1 MASPL
6 ASIASWTH
14 RNRWRVAGSA
24 FGVALLAW
32 SFPRDHIEEMWT
44 AMRST
49 EPQFIAAA
57 MGLVLFNMI
66 MRALRWMVLVGL
78 GTRTGFGSA
87 FSALMIGYLS
97 NNFLPARGGD
107 LVRVYAFGSLTGMA
121 RSRILATVAVERV
134 LDMATIVIVVGIV
147 AAASPI
153 PPWMRQGGAVFAGGT
168 AAGLVGLLL
177 LRFVGDRFLQFLL
190 RPVNKRA
197 PRLASRLM
205 RMGSEFIAGLGA
217 VQRPA
222 AAVLFLLFTAGIWA
236 LEIAIVLLAAQA
248 FSLSLSPADG
258 VILMLFSLFSSLIP
272 ALPGQF
278 GLYEFAIVAGLDY
291 TGHGGVIALP
301 FALAL
306 HLVLIA
312 STTILGL
319 ICLFTSGVSLFD
331 ARPHRQTQG
340 G

>member
-1 MASPL
+1 MVATLPSC
-6 ASIASWTH
+6 ASWIY
-14 RNRWRVAGSA
+14 RYRWRIAGSA
-24 FGVALLAW
+24 LGGALFAW
-32 SFPRDHIEEMWT
+32 GFPRDNIEEMWM
-44 AMRST
+44 AVRSID
-49 EPQFIAAA
+49 PKFISAA

-66 MRALRWMVLVGL
+66 LRALRWMVLL
-78 GTRTGFGSA
+78 GPGAGFGSA

-107 LVRVYAFGSLTGMA
+107 LVRIYAFGSRTGMA

-134 LDMATIVIVVGIV
+134 LDMAAIVIVVGII

-153 PPWMRQGGAVFAGGT
+153 PPWMRQGGALLAGG
-168 AAGLVGLLL
+168 ALVGLAGLLL
-177 LRFVGDRFLQFLL
+177 LRFVGDRFLKFLL
-190 RPVNKRA
+190 RPVSPRA
-197 PRLASRLM
+197 PALALRLM
-205 RMGSEFIAGLGA
+205 RMGNEFIGGLDA
-217 VQRPA
+217 VQRPIA
-222 AAVLFLLFTAGIWA
+222 AMLFLLLTAGIWV
-236 LEIAIVLLAAQA
+236 LEIAIVLLIAQA

-291 TGHGGVIALP
+291 AGHGGVAALP
-301 FALAL
+301 FALTL

-319 ICLFTSGVSLFD
+319 LCLLKSGVSLFD
-331 ARPHRQTQG
+331 ARTHRQPQDG
-340 G
+340 